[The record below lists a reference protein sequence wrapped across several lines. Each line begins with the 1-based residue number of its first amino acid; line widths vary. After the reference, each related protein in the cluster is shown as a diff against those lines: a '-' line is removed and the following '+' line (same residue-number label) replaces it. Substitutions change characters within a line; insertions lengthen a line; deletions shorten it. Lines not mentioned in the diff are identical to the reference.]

1 MSKTSTGLT
10 AFVKQCL
17 NDHLGYV
24 YGAFG
29 QVCTTS
35 VLDQYAEMYPDGNLA
50 GGAMRELG
58 EKWLGRRVVDC
69 SGLVKYYLMTEK
81 YGDSP
86 TYQAKYDT
94 CVQYSAATQKGQIS
108 SLPELPGVL
117 VYMPGHVGVYIG
129 NGEVIESAGTAY
141 GVVKS
146 KLPVS
151 YTGGRWTHWYQC
163 PYIEYKDTNTEE
175 SVKEEIAVGSKVK
188 IAAGA
193 HYTNG
198 VAVPSSVLT
207 GTYTVQQLSTSKKE
221 ALLREIFSWISVDYL
236 SVAGSE
242 SPTGSQAKCT
252 GSGVRIRAEAHTA
265 ANIYGYAN
273 VGDTIKLLA
282 DDGWGWSKVQCNG
295 VVGWM
300 SNEYISV
307 KRSGYKTA
315 VCNGTYVNVRNG
327 ASTSAG
333 IIRQMQ
339 PGDQFQ
345 VVCIQPNGW
354 IDTGNGF
361 VYYDKS
367 YISI

>member
-1 MSKTSTGLT
+1 
-10 AFVKQCL
+10 
-17 NDHLGYV
+17 
-24 YGAFG
+24 
-29 QVCTTS
+29 
-35 VLDQYAEMYPDGNLA
+35 
-50 GGAMRELG
+50 
-58 EKWLGRRVVDC
+58 
-69 SGLVKYYLMTEK
+69 MTEK

-207 GTYTVQQLSTSKKE
+207 GTYTVQQMSTSKTE

-242 SPTGSQAKCT
+242 SPAGSQAKCT

-282 DDGWGWSKVQCNG
+282 DDGWGWSKEMCIRDSG
-295 VVGWM
+295 RTM
-300 SNEYISV
+300 SYTTDNTPAEALSKWYSSV
-307 KRSGYKTA
+307 WIKD
-315 VCNGTYVNVRNG
+315 
-327 ASTSAG
+327 STDG
-333 IIRQMQ
+333 
-339 PGDQFQ
+339 G
-345 VVCIQPNGW
+345 
-354 IDTGNGF
+354 
-361 VYYDKS
+361 
-367 YISI
+367 